1 MTGVPRGEMRL
12 RRVLGW
18 AALGLLVVALLWIG
32 DPREFARARGARQWL
47 SVATGGTGGVWY
59 PYGGGIAKV
68 LSEHVANVQAT
79 AEVTSASID
88 NLNFLRAGT
97 ADIAFTLADALDD
110 AYRGTGPFA
119 ETGRVPAR
127 ALAVLYGSYVHLATT
142 EATGIGKIDDLR
154 GRVVS
159 TGSPGSGTE
168 AAALRILEAA
178 GLDAE
183 RDLRRQG
190 LGAGGSVDA
199 TKDGKID
206 AFFWVGGV
214 PTGAVLDLANTPGR
228 TLKLIPLNG
237 LLPAL
242 RAQYGEALYTPI
254 EIPGDVY
261 PGLRAAVPTISVANV
276 LVVDREMSDQLAY
289 EITRAIFD
297 HRDELI
303 AIHPEAS
310 NLTPRSAVKGSPVP
324 FHPGAIRFYREQGV
338 WGYSGK

>member
-1 MTGVPRGEMRL
+1 MAATSRGWKRFKRVAGWMT
-12 RRVLGW
+12 
-18 AALGLLVVALLWIG
+18 LGLLVLLLAWIG
-32 DPREFARARGARQWL
+32 DPREFAREHGARQWL

-68 LSEHVANVQAT
+68 LSEHVRNVEAT

-97 ADIAFTLADALDD
+97 ADLAFTLADALND
-110 AYRGTGPFA
+110 AYRGVGPFT

-142 EATGIGKIDDLR
+142 EGRGIDGLGDLR
-154 GRVVS
+154 GKVVS

-178 GLDAE
+178 GLDPDG
-183 RDLRRQG
+183 DLRRQG
-190 LGAGGSVDA
+190 LGVGQSVDA
-199 TKDGKID
+199 LRDGKID

-228 TLKLIPLNG
+228 ELKLLPLAE

-242 RAQYGEALYTPI
+242 RAEYGAELYTPI
-254 EIPGDVY
+254 SIPRSTY
-261 PGLRAAVPTISVANV
+261 PGLEADVPTISVANV
-276 LVVDREMSDQLAY
+276 LVVDREMSEELAY
-289 EITRAIFD
+289 EITRALFE

-303 AIHPEAS
+303 AIHPEAR
-310 NLTPRSAVKGSPVP
+310 NLTPKSAIEGSPVP
-324 FHPGAIRFYREQGV
+324 FHPGAIRFYRERGV
-338 WGYSGK
+338 WEDG